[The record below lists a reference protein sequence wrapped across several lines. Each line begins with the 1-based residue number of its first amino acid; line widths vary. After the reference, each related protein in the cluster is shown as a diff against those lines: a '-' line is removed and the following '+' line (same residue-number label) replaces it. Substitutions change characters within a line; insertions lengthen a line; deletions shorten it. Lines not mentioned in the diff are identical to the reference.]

1 MEHLFPERCLHRR
14 MAHRLGM
21 RPGTVQTGKITGPEE
36 VPYTHLRHAP
46 KPALF
51 LDLEREEDLTLHELR
66 GLVRQQDVGLKDPGG
81 GTPPALLPVE
91 PPEQKRHPPHPPL
104 SNTKP
109 PPRRRTPK

>member
-51 LDLEREEDLTLHELR
+51 LDREREEDLTLHEPR

-81 GTPPALLPVE
+81 APAPVVATVDA
-91 PPEQKRHPPHPPL
+91 PAQKPHPV
-104 SNTKP
+104 TAA
-109 PPRRRTPK
+109 T